1 MTCCAINQLIAGTPS
16 AWSAMAAFDSLLPL
30 RKRPTSQF
38 CIATPRRRGRNPKQT
53 QLPKRRVELIG
64 CSLPNPSSAKSL
76 LKLVVLSGRA
86 SWGPFFG
93 GTMVRPPNPPVWK
106 RAASPES
113 KRTECSTR
121 TSNEARS
128 FREANESPSTAQT
141 PARMGM

>member
-1 MTCCAINQLIAGTPS
+1 
-16 AWSAMAAFDSLLPL
+16 MAAFGSLLPL

-86 SWGPFFG
+86 SWGRFFG
-93 GTMVRPPNPPVWK
+93 GTKVRPPNPPFEK
-106 RAASPES
+106 GGLSGEH
-113 KRTECSTR
+113 ECSTR
-121 TSNEARS
+121 TSILEPKLGPDELRQSISYPYRADKKIQ
-128 FREANESPSTAQT
+128 F
-141 PARMGM
+141 